1 MAKLHELSDLNGE
14 VEILFYCPFIF
25 NTNSTYLEDE
35 DYHHKFSWPFHS
47 VSGNGWRKNENKSR
61 TANVDHVDY

>member
-14 VEILFYCPFIF
+14 IDYFF

-47 VSGNGWRKNENKSR
+47 VSGNGWRKNDKKSR
-61 TANVDHVDY
+61 TANVDHVDLIIYN